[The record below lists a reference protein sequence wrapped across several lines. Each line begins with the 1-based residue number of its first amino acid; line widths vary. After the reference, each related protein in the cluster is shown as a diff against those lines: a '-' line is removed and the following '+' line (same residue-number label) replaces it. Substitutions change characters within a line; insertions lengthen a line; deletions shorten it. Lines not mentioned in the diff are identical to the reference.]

1 VIFCSFGGEDNTLVD
16 GFIISALQ
24 RLLGKSILTGETE
37 PVSKFAVHKIFS
49 TAPIDISIWWIFII
63 APMTLSAIDEFRKWL
78 ARRRLQWLAV

>member
-1 VIFCSFGGEDNTLVD
+1 M
-16 GFIISALQ
+16 
-24 RLLGKSILTGETE
+24 
-37 PVSKFAVHKIFS
+37 HKIFS